1 MVSRCNAADGRPA
14 ICPEGAPQAVR
25 LGVTAFGKGTAIPCA
40 PCLDPNRLWDS
51 ACGFI
56 YEGISNNRMLLTLF
70 VLLTSMLAACNMD
83 PIGLE
88 LNSGWHARSMVVW
101 KNARPDMLAL
111 SPDGRWLYVSC
122 ETKASMLAP
131 SLAAIDLETG
141 RHQILVSGLMRA
153 DGLKFA
159 PDGSLWIG
167 EEFPQGL
174 IWRIADVDR
183 LPVEQK
189 VDRARMVSSHRAIAP
204 FRAAGRFAHEGITF
218 SRDKHFAYMADE
230 AVKGSLYRLN
240 LNTRRMDVLLA
251 DKGWVAISPAL
262 DVRDQARHLQARTF
276 NRIEDME
283 TLPDGRILMA
293 ETGTGNILV
302 LKDAG
307 KHPEIEEYLHDD
319 RIAHPDNLAWDAARK
334 WLWITDDSTPS
345 SLWAWDGLKLIHIAT
360 HQHAEI
366 TGVLAV
372 SGIIYFNLQGRS
384 NGPELTLRLNEAP
397 AENE

>member
-1 MVSRCNAADGRPA
+1 M
-14 ICPEGAPQAVR
+14 
-25 LGVTAFGKGTAIPCA
+25 
-40 PCLDPNRLWDS
+40 
-51 ACGFI
+51 I
-56 YEGISNNRMLLTLF
+56 YRTFQILLVFL
-70 VLLTSMLAACNMD
+70 VGMLAACNID

-88 LNSGWHARSMVVW
+88 LDSGWHARSMVAW
-101 KNARPDMLAL
+101 KNTRPDMLAL
-111 SPDGRWLYVSC
+111 SPDGKWLYVSC
-122 ETKASMLAP
+122 ETGASMLAP

-141 RHQILVSGLMRA
+141 RPRILVSGLMRA

-174 IWRIADVDR
+174 IWRIADVGR
-183 LPVEQK
+183 LPIGQK

-218 SRDKHFAYMADE
+218 SQDKRFAYLADE

-240 LNTRRMDVLLA
+240 LNTRRMDVLLTG
-251 DKGWVAISPAL
+251 KGWITISPAL
-262 DVRDQARHLQARTF
+262 DARDQARHLQARTF

-293 ETGTGNILV
+293 ETGTGSILV
-302 LKDAG
+302 LKDTG
-307 KHPEIEEYLHDD
+307 KHPEIEIYLHDS

-334 WLWITDDSTPS
+334 WLWITDDSVPS
-345 SLWAWDGLKLIHIAT
+345 SLWAWDGQKLIHIAT
-360 HQHAEI
+360 HRHAEI

-372 SGIIYFNLQGRS
+372 SGVIYFNLQGRS
-384 NGPELTLRLNEAP
+384 DGPELTLRLSKVS